1 MKRIFVR
8 FIRIVV
14 LIILVLHA
22 NTAAGFAQ
30 SSSETSVLLDSLL
43 QHAILLTVDQEYES
57 AFRLIDEALA
67 LAPQEPLGHLFRAA
81 TLQSRMM
88 DYEDYGDEK
97 EFLKSIKTCRRLA
110 ERKLQRRAGDAFGHF
125 LLGSAYGYEAFYIGK
140 KKRYLEAAHLGWKSI
155 KHLETAIR
163 LDSTMYDAY
172 LGIGTYKYYRSKLK
186 LLIFSDE
193 RETGLAMIRKACAYG
208 KYSRFAAINGLT
220 WVLLDENKPEE
231 AFALSDS
238 VLQRHPRSRFFMWGV
253 AESAARLG
261 NFDYSRE
268 IYQRLMTTLGEEQ
281 RLSPYLEAVCRMKLT
296 KLEFKTGNNEA
307 GCRELQNLAS
317 VDLARDERRKEV
329 EKQIESLEAACR
341 KESSGYSN
349 GRSGQ

>member
-1 MKRIFVR
+1 MKKACHRLVPTVLVFALVPCAHPRFV
-8 FIRIVV
+8 FSQ
-14 LIILVLHA
+14 
-22 NTAAGFAQ
+22 TPSPAAA
-30 SSSETSVLLDSLL
+30 VLDSLL
-43 QHAILLTVDQEYES
+43 QRAVVLTVDQEYAA
-57 AFRLIDEALA
+57 AFRAIDEALA

-88 DYEDYGDEK
+88 DYEDYAEEK
-97 EFLKSIKTCRRLA
+97 EFFKSLKTCRQLA
-110 ERKLQRRAGDAFGHF
+110 ERKLQRNAGDALAHF
-125 LLGSAYGYEAFYIGK
+125 LLGSAYGYEAFYVGK
-140 KKRYLEAAHLGWKSI
+140 KKRYLEAAHMGWNSI

-193 RETGLAMIRKACAYG
+193 RETGIAMIRKACAFG

-238 VLQRHPRSRFFMWGV
+238 VLQHHPRSRFFMWGA

-261 NFDYSRE
+261 KFDYARE
-268 IYQRLMTTLGEEQ
+268 VYRRLMATLGEEHK
-281 RLSPYLEAVCRMKLT
+281 LSPYLEAVGRMKLT
-296 KLEFKTGNNEA
+296 RLEFKAGNNEA
-307 GCRELQNLAS
+307 GCRELQLVAG

-329 EKQIESLEAACR
+329 EKQIASLQTSCV
-341 KESSGYSN
+341 KESTGYSN
-349 GRSGQ
+349 GRGGQ